1 VDKGGDPSPSALA
14 RALARVQRAEERLVT
29 GMAYLCGGL
38 FLLLA
43 FYTTFDVIGRRY
55 FGVFSGVTNE
65 MGGYALALGA
75 SWAFAYTLKVGG
87 HVRVDILL
95 PLLSPSLR
103 KLLDVVAMA
112 AMALFATIVSTF
124 LWELVASSYA
134 IQATGHS
141 IIQTPQWIPQAMMA
155 LGYTALSLVSVT
167 GLVLRL
173 LVRGNAGAAPA
184 GRPTSNFSAE

>member
-1 VDKGGDPSPSALA
+1 VDKGGEPSPSAVA
-14 RALARVQRAEERLVT
+14 RALARIQRVEERLVT
-29 GMAYLCGGL
+29 GMAYFCGGL

-75 SWAFAYTLKVGG
+75 SWAFAYTLKAGG

-95 PLLSPSLR
+95 PLLSPPLR
-103 KLLDVVAMA
+103 KLLDVIAMA
-112 AMALFATIVSTF
+112 MMALFATIVSVF
-124 LWELVASSYA
+124 LWKLVASSYA

-155 LGYTALSLVSVT
+155 LGYSALSLVSLM
-167 GLVLRL
+167 GLVLRIL
-173 LVRGNAGAAPA
+173 ARGAVAAPA
-184 GRPTSNFSAE
+184 DEPMTRPFAE

>member
-1 VDKGGDPSPSALA
+1 LL
-14 RALARVQRAEERLVT
+14 RTLARVQKVEERLVT
-29 GMAYLCGGL
+29 SMAYFCGGL

-75 SWAFAYTLKVGG
+75 SWAFAYTLRAGG
-87 HVRVDILL
+87 HVRVDIIL
-95 PLLSPSLR
+95 PLLPRSLR
-103 KLLDVVAMA
+103 NFLDAIAMA
-112 AMALFATIVSTF
+112 IMALFATIVSIF
-124 LWELVASSYA
+124 LWKLVASSYA

-155 LGYTALSLVSVT
+155 FGYTTLSLVSVT
-167 GLVLRL
+167 GLVLRVL
-173 LVRGNAGAAPA
+173 AGSPADVAPLD
-184 GRPTSNFSAE
+184 GPPSPKPFAE